1 MLTRSLLIVSL
12 FAATAAEAAEDPPP
26 IDAPAGCIDSVGAD
40 GLSTLLAR
48 GPKLIGT
55 YQLTAGKKLD
65 TPKLRLL
72 ATAHFMPERM
82 GSTKGEWLPGFE
94 VSLLPDVDRDGPNP
108 QNSVD
113 QHGYDALRISTYRV
127 RMRVVKP
134 KAKGA
139 VIEAVVEDLGCMEEY
154 VHAPLAAGESKTFW
168 VSTEGTR
175 TYSFSTGHW
184 YDQVARM
191 YFLVSAGLA
200 PDVQQAPGTKTPHGW
215 ISAQAWEN
223 QGGLPSWDD
232 RYLDKLTVGSV
243 LELPAHTFEVLKVV
257 LGPSTSVVDGQVQTT
272 GRDPVISTLVRVTR
286 RAKPLE
292 RLIRRP

>member
-1 MLTRSLLIVSL
+1 MLTRALLVITALTTS
-12 FAATAAEAAEDPPP
+12 AAAQDEPP
-26 IDAPAGCIDSVGAD
+26 IDAPAGCIDPVGAD
-40 GLSTLLAR
+40 GLPTLLAR
-48 GPKLIGT
+48 GPKVIGT
-55 YQLTAGKKLD
+55 YRLIDGKPRD

-72 ATAHFMPERM
+72 ARAHFMPERG

-94 VSLLPDVDRDGPNP
+94 VSILPDVDRDGPNP
-108 QNSVD
+108 QNSVE
-113 QHGYDALRISTYRV
+113 QHGYDPLRIGTYRV

-134 KAKGA
+134 KAKGS
-139 VIEAVVEDLGCMEEY
+139 VIEAVVEDLGCREEY
-154 VHAPLAAGESKTFW
+154 VHPPLAPGEQKTFW

-191 YFLVSAGLA
+191 YFLVSSGLA
-200 PDVQQAPGTKTPHGW
+200 PDVQQVPGTKTPHGW

-232 RYLDKLTVGSV
+232 RYLEKLTAGSV
-243 LELPAHTFEVLKVV
+243 LDLPEHEVRVLKVV
-257 LGPSTSVVDGQVQTT
+257 LGAGTSVVDGDVVTT
-272 GRDPVISTLVRVTR
+272 GGQPAISTLVRVTR

-292 RLIRRP
+292 GLIRRP